1 MALEE
6 LLLPE
11 NPIYELVIRGIVIY
25 FALMIAFRLIG
36 KHEFGQMSPF
46 DLILLLII
54 SESISCALNVN
65 DNSLT
70 AGLIVMST
78 LIVLNYLMSEA
89 QFRSKTLKRILSGEA
104 EVLIRDGEPEQ
115 RLMKKERI
123 TEDDIV
129 SSLRE
134 KGIDGMDRV
143 RLGYLEDDGKI
154 SALLRDEPTSEQRQA
169 AREAEDRAAGGGH

>member
-1 MALEE
+1 MSVEE
-6 LLLPE
+6 LLMPE
-11 NPIYELVIRGIVIY
+11 NPIYELVLRGVVIY

-36 KHEFGQMSPF
+36 KHEFGQTTAF

-54 SESISCALNVN
+54 SESISTSLNVN

-78 LIVLNYLMSEA
+78 LFILNYLMSWA
-89 QFRSKTLKRILSGEA
+89 QFKSPGFRKLVSGEA
-104 EVLIRDGEPEQ
+104 EVLIRDGKPEE

-123 TEDDIV
+123 TQEDID

-143 RLGYLEDDGKI
+143 RLGYLEDTGKI
-154 SALLRDEPTSEQRQA
+154 SALLRHEPTSEKRQA
-169 AREAEDRAAGGGH
+169 AAEAEDGGKKP